1 MAPPQGDSDPGRGV
15 FSPWIKTE
23 PRHPPGPFAVCPAL
37 SRKGWSSQCNYLE
50 SPWRWRSASP
60 CFPAPP
66 WCPSPAPRLPGRR
79 LSKPRRR
86 LRRPRLPRSR
96 KRRFRRP
103 AGPRGTRAR
112 AHDTPPPPPPPPPPP
127 VEEAPLPA
135 PAVAEIDADELECLA
150 KVVLHEAGNQSRTGQ
165 LAVAQ
170 VVMNRV
176 RSPRFPDTVCDVVMQ
191 RGQFFNVHPY
201 HPRSDP
207 RRATAVEAPRD
218 ALSGESEPVIGNA
231 LFFHA
236 ASAASF
242 RRT

>member
-1 MAPPQGDSDPGRGV
+1 MQLFGKPLAVALGVAVLSGTALVPFASAPP
-15 FSPWIKTE
+15 
-23 PRHPPGPFAVCPAL
+23 
-37 SRKGWSSQCNYLE
+37 
-50 SPWRWRSASP
+50 
-60 CFPAPP
+60 
-66 WCPSPAPRLPGRR
+66 
-79 LSKPRRR
+79 
-86 LRRPRLPRSR
+86 
-96 KRRFRRP
+96 
-103 AGPRGTRAR
+103 AR
-112 AHDTPPPPPPPPPPP
+112 AQVIEAPAAVAPAPPPP

-191 RGQFFNVHPY
+191 RGQFFNVHAY
-201 HPRSDP
+201 HPRRDS
-207 RRATAVEAPRD
+207 RWATAVEVARD

-242 RRT
+242 RRTRVGRIGDHVFYR